1 MMRTFVLA
9 CGMLLFS
16 AVLSAQDHFY
26 ITGDDVTANGITF
39 AVRRSSVRL
48 ALSNVANEKLKQ
60 RIKYANGEEV
70 AYEDYRGMSL
80 GPIRMNTLYRAISE
94 TFSELECAPL
104 ISNGDRAPF
113 IFAILPDGT
122 VDEVSLSM
130 TLSPRMLAITPD
142 QYATLERNIKQYVR
156 FEPGKDLPR
165 LQFCRMHMEFYFEW
179 MKDFRWMQK
188 NDRGESLEGEAI
200 D

>member
-1 MMRTFVLA
+1 MRNFILTCA
-9 CGMLLFS
+9 MLLFP

-26 ITGDDVTANGITF
+26 ISGDDVTANGITF

-80 GPIRMNTLYRAISE
+80 GSIRMNTLYRAIAE
-94 TFSELECAPL
+94 TFSELECLPL
-104 ISNGDRAPF
+104 IQNKDRVLF
-113 IFAILPDGT
+113 IFAVLPDGS
-122 VDEVSLSM
+122 VDEVSLSVSV
-130 TLSPRMLAITPD
+130 SPRMLAITPA
-142 QYATLERNIKQYVR
+142 QYAALEQSIKQYVR

-179 MKDFRWMQK
+179 MKDFRWMKK

>member
-1 MMRTFVLA
+1 
-9 CGMLLFS
+9 MLLFP
-16 AVLSAQDHFY
+16 ALLSAQDHFY

-80 GPIRMNTLYRAISE
+80 GSIRMNTLYRAIAE
-94 TFSELECAPL
+94 TFSELECLPL
-104 ISNGDRAPF
+104 IQNKDRVLF
-113 IFAILPDGT
+113 IFAVLPDGS
-122 VDEVSLSM
+122 VDEVSLSVSV
-130 TLSPRMLAITPD
+130 SPRMLAITPA
-142 QYATLERNIKQYVR
+142 QYAALEQNIKQYVR
-156 FEPGKDLPR
+156 FEQGKDLPQ
-165 LQFCRMHMEFYFEW
+165 LQFCRMHIEFYFEW
-179 MKDFRWMQK
+179 MKDFRWIHKSDQ
-188 NDRGESLEGEAI
+188 GEPFEGEAI